1 MTTSPLEIWG
11 LTTSEVSRLF
21 SPASIVGAMLDFE
34 QHLALALA
42 EAGIVTERSAG
53 AIAAACDAS
62 MFDADEILATTWD
75 AGTPVIRL
83 VEEIRDRVGEE
94 DRRWVHYG
102 STTQDVIDTA
112 HMMLASKAL
121 SELTTLLWRV
131 ANRLHDLVL
140 AHHDQPQMGRTF
152 LQHAGPTT
160 FAMRAVGW
168 LDPTLRHI
176 TALAT
181 ARTRLVIQ
189 LGGPVGNRAAYGDK
203 ATEVASALAERLG
216 LVDPGI
222 AWHTDRSR
230 IRELS
235 ASIGGVAATMAK
247 IAMDTA
253 LLAQTEVAEVSPRPG
268 GSSSIEGKQNPIDA
282 VRALAAF
289 DVVSGAASI
298 LERARPHELD
308 RGLGSWQAEW
318 VALPL
323 LFQATSASVEA
334 TAESL
339 ETLEVDKAAMTA
351 LAGSD
356 ADGRLGLIDTRQID
370 SVLQSYRS
378 LSKEQ

>member
-1 MTTSPLEIWG
+1 MTRSPLETWG
-11 LTTSEVSRLF
+11 LTTPEMSRLF
-21 SPASIVGAMLDFE
+21 SAESIVGAMLEFE
-34 QHLALALA
+34 KNLALAMA
-42 EAGIVTERSAG
+42 ESGLVTDRSAG
-53 AIAAACDAS
+53 SIAASCDAS
-62 MFDADEILATTWD
+62 MFDAELILATTWD

-83 VEEIRDRVGEE
+83 VEEIRGRVGEE
-94 DRRWVHYG
+94 DRGWVHHG
-102 STTQDVIDTA
+102 ATTQDVIDSA
-112 HMMLASKAL
+112 HMLLASKAL
-121 SELTTLLWRV
+121 SELTRHLWRV

-140 AHHDQPQMGRTF
+140 AHRDQPQMGRTL

-160 FAMRAVGW
+160 FSMRAVGW

-176 TALAT
+176 KALAT
-181 ARTRLVIQ
+181 ARSLLAIQ
-189 LGGPVGNRAAYGDK
+189 LGGPVGNRAAYGEK
-203 ATEVASALAERLG
+203 ASEVGSALARRLG

-235 ASIGGVAATMAK
+235 GSISGVAATMAK

-253 LLAQTEVAEVSPRPG
+253 LLAQTEVAEVSTRPG
-268 GSSSIEGKQNPIDA
+268 GSSSIEGKRNPIDA
-282 VRALAAF
+282 VRALAAS

-323 LFQATSASVEA
+323 LFQAASASVEA
-334 TAESL
+334 TAASL

-351 LAGSD
+351 LAGPD
-356 ADGRLGLIDTRQID
+356 ADGQLGLIDQRQID
-370 SVLQSYRS
+370 SVLQSFRS
-378 LSKEQ
+378 LSEEQ